1 MSRKAGRFIDKDT
14 PLRFVSVVFF
24 SIIRYNFWITKI
36 KNMDSS
42 SVGQLLRQKKE
53 AKKNMGKMFSFSSKK
68 PLLGIFLD
76 KELPQESEKKV
87 SMFLQAVKV
96 LDIEVAL
103 LADSNLASLS
113 LPNVIY
119 IPYSRLNR
127 KSLLEAADMALTFE
141 FTDVEEMLLNGVI
154 PISPNRPEV
163 KDYNPNIESGN
174 GFIYKQEDPWC
185 IFAALVR
192 ARETFKFPYDW
203 KHIVRQGITAVTKA

>member
-1 MSRKAGRFIDKDT
+1 
-14 PLRFVSVVFF
+14 
-24 SIIRYNFWITKI
+24 
-36 KNMDSS
+36 MDLS
-42 SVGQLLRQKKE
+42 SVGQLLKQKKE
-53 AKKNMGKMFSFSSKK
+53 VKRNIGKMFSFSSKK

-87 SMFLQAVKV
+87 RMFLEAVKV

-103 LADSNLASLS
+103 LADSNLSALS
-113 LPNVIY
+113 PNVIY

-154 PISPNRPEV
+154 PISPVRPEV
-163 KDYNPNIESGN
+163 KDYNPNVESGN

-203 KHIVRQGITAVTKA
+203 KHIVRQGIMVGKGKE